1 MDQSNNV
8 KVKRSAK
15 GTRLVVVTA
24 VILAVLILLNVGISL
39 LPRAWSNFVADSSD
53 AFSISAKSKSFFK
66 NLDTD
71 VTIYYVFDPD
81 MTYDYQCA
89 AKFRVM
95 LDRYARLSDHLEVVY
110 VDIDDTEFLSK
121 YTSVMQIRLPR

>member
-81 MTYDYQCA
+81 MTYDSETCYFTPQNRYDYQEELRSFKELNHWNEPIA
-89 AKFRVM
+89 
-95 LDRYARLSDHLEVVY
+95 
-110 VDIDDTEFLSK
+110 
-121 YTSVMQIRLPR
+121 